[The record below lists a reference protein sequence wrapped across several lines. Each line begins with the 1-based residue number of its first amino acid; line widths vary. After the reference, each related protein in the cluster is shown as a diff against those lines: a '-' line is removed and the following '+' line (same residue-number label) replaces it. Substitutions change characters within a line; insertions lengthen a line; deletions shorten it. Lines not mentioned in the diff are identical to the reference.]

1 MFEKTVF
8 AGWGDMDS
16 NSHMRNTA
24 FLDKCVDVRMM
35 FFAENGFPM
44 DELMR
49 RRIGPVVMKD
59 EVEYYK
65 EVRLLQPLRITL
77 MLAGLAE
84 DGSRFSIRN
93 ELWREDGKLI
103 ARVTSTGGWL
113 DLVTRKLIVPPG
125 ELLAALRSLTPTEDF
140 QVLAS
145 SIKSNDA

>member
-1 MFEKTVF
+1 MFEKTLF

-24 FLDKCVDVRMM
+24 FLDKSVDVRMM

-65 EVRLLQPLRITL
+65 EVRLLQPVRITL

-113 DLVTRKLIVPPG
+113 DLVTRKLIVPPE

-140 QVLAS
+140 EVLAS

>member
-1 MFEKTVF
+1 MFEKTLF

-24 FLDKCVDVRMM
+24 FLDKSADVRMM

-44 DELMR
+44 EEFMR
-49 RRIGPVVMKD
+49 RKIGPIVMKD
-59 EVEYYK
+59 EVEYFK
-65 EVRLLQPLRITL
+65 EVRLLETLRVTL
-77 MLAGLAE
+77 LGAGLAD

-93 ELWREDGKLI
+93 EFWGEDGKLI
-103 ARVTSTGGWL
+103 ARVTSTGGWF
-113 DLVTRKLIVPPG
+113 DLVTRKLVVPPE

-145 SIKSNDA
+145 SIKSNEA

>member
-1 MFEKTVF
+1 
-8 AGWGDMDS
+8 MDF
-16 NSHMRNTA
+16 NAHMRNTA

-35 FFAENGFPM
+35 FFAENGFSM

-65 EVRLLQPLRITL
+65 EVRLLDPLRVTL
-77 MLAGLAE
+77 LLAGLAE
-84 DGSRFSIRN
+84 DGSRFSLRN
-93 ELWREDGKLI
+93 ELWREDGKLL

-113 DLVTRKLIVPPG
+113 DLASRKLIIPP
-125 ELLAALRSLTPTEDF
+125 EALLAAIRSLTPTEDF

-145 SIKSNDA
+145 SIKANGA